1 MLKTHVETIH
11 VLDKLVR
18 DIKDALHE
26 DLLDVLVEVAIH
38 DGVGD
43 G

>member
-1 MLKTHVETIH
+1 MLKTYLETIYK
-11 VLDKLVR
+11 LDKLVR
-18 DIKDALHE
+18 TIKDALHE
-26 DLLDVLVEVAIH
+26 DLLNVLVEVAVQ